1 MNSSQNISNLNK
13 SGKVMHK
20 FFLETKKKKQAEEET
35 MKTLLEKRRKDYEKE
50 FQKNYNE
57 AVEICEKFG
66 LNRQIRE
73 EYNKVFNEII

>member
-1 MNSSQNISNLNK
+1 
-13 SGKVMHK
+13 MHK
-20 FFLETKKKKQAEEET
+20 FFLETKKKKQTEEET

>member
-1 MNSSQNISNLNK
+1 
-13 SGKVMHK
+13 MHK

>member
-13 SGKVMHK
+13 SGKVMQK
-20 FFLETKKKKQAEEET
+20 FFLETKKKKLAEEET
-35 MKTLLEKRRKDYEKE
+35 MKTLLEKRRKEYEKE

-57 AVEICEKFG
+57 AIEICEKFG

-73 EYNKVFNEII
+73 EYNKVYNAII

>member
-1 MNSSQNISNLNK
+1 
-13 SGKVMHK
+13 MHK

-73 EYNKVFNEII
+73 EFNKVFNEII